1 MPFTVLDH
9 TADLHVRIE
18 APSLEELFIEAARA
32 MVAQMFPSVL
42 SEQPENKCVVNDVDL
57 KGSTPSSGKV
67 PFKNGNDAPLPNQS
81 TVERELMV
89 SLGEPLPSV
98 DGELDG
104 ETQRLP
110 AVWEDLFHDWLSKV
124 LVLCTADRLLP
135 IKYRVTFE
143 KEGLH
148 GRIVA
153 RPLDPQRDTGEIEI
167 KAVTYHGL
175 KLERTPG
182 GYRAEVIFDT

>member
-9 TADLHVRIE
+9 TADLHLRID
-18 APSLEELFIEAARA
+18 APSLEGLFVEAARA
-32 MVAQMFPSVL
+32 MVGQMFPSVL
-42 SEQPENKCVVNDVDL
+42 SERTEDDAAQNEADSEGPT
-57 KGSTPSSGKV
+57 GSSGEKPSGTRNEV
-67 PFKNGNDAPLPNQS
+67 PPMDQS
-81 TVERELMV
+81 TVVREITV
-89 SLGEPLPSV
+89 SLGEPLPSI
-98 DGELDG
+98 DERLEGES
-104 ETQRLP
+104 EKLP

-135 IKYRVTFE
+135 IKYRVMFD
-143 KEGLH
+143 KEGLL

-153 RPLDPQRDTGEIEI
+153 RPLDPQRDLGEIEI

-175 KLERTPG
+175 KLERTKG

>member
-9 TADLHVRIE
+9 TADLHLRID
-18 APSLEELFIEAARA
+18 APSLEGLFVEAARA
-32 MVAQMFPSVL
+32 MVGQMFPSVL
-42 SEQPENKCVVNDVDL
+42 SERTENDTAKNDADSE
-57 KGSTPSSGKV
+57 GATSSSGEEQSEARYDV
-67 PFKNGNDAPLPNQS
+67 PQMDQS
-81 TVERELMV
+81 TVVREITV

-98 DGELDG
+98 DERLEG
-104 ETQRLP
+104 ETGRLP

-135 IKYRVTFE
+135 IKYRVMFD

-153 RPLDPQRDTGEIEI
+153 RPLDPQRDLGEIEI

-175 KLERTPG
+175 KLERTNG
-182 GYRAEVIFDT
+182 GFRAEVIFDT

>member
-9 TADLHVRIE
+9 TADLHLRIE
-18 APSLEELFIEAARA
+18 APSLERLFVEAARA
-32 MVAQMFPSVL
+32 MVGQMFPTVL
-42 SEQPENKCVVNDVDL
+42 SSQTENESVQNDADS
-57 KGSTPSSGKV
+57 GEATSSSGEKQSGTDNNV
-67 PFKNGNDAPLPNQS
+67 PRVDQS
-81 TVERELMV
+81 TVVRELTL

-98 DGELDG
+98 DKGLDG
-104 ETQRLP
+104 ETERLP
-110 AVWEDLFHDWLSKV
+110 AVWEDLFHDWLSRI
-124 LVLCTADRLLP
+124 LVLSTADRLLP
-135 IKYRVTFE
+135 IHYNVTFD

-153 RPLDPQRDTGEIEI
+153 RPLDPQRDVGEIEI

-175 KLERTPG
+175 KLERTTG